1 MSLYLNNNTN
11 NKSINNKYF
20 NHSFSGSYLKK
31 NETRVSIKDKLIEAI
46 RNNDINS
53 LENKEIVLSK

>member
-11 NKSINNKYF
+11 KPINNKYF
-20 NHSFSGSYLKK
+20 NHSFSGSYFKK
-31 NETRVSIKDKLIEAI
+31 NEIRVSIKDKLIDVI

-53 LENKEIVLSK
+53 LENKNIVLSK